1 MSHFCMI
8 YETAVKH
15 IHCPQL
21 VKKLVCLLYPTYSD
35 NSQNYYDCHDMRTV
49 QNKVTPHFPV

>member
-1 MSHFCMI
+1 MI